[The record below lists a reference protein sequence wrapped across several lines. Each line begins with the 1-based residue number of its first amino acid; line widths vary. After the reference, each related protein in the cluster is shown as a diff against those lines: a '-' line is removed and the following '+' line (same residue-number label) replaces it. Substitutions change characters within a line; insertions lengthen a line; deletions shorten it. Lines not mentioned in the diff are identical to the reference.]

1 MIKKLKQEI
10 SSIQEIVM
18 VRFVILILPFGI
30 ISALLA
36 SREMQLSF
44 ASLFWIMLA
53 IITAR
58 NAGMLL
64 DRYIDKDIDGKNP
77 LTKERAIP
85 QNRVSTISVLGM
97 IALNIAIM
105 SISAY
110 QLNNLCLYLS
120 PVAFAFLAG
129 YPYMKRYTLLSHFF
143 LGAVLALAPIGAWI
157 AIRGDFGTV
166 PTMLG
171 LSVLC
176 WVAGFDIMYHME
188 DVEFYTKENLHSI
201 PRLIGLRKARII
213 CIALYVLSVLFMAH
227 IGSVMSFGGLYFTGL
242 ACGATALAYQ
252 QYYFQGSKTLR
263 KNKIFLISNMA
274 YSLFILSFTI
284 LEYMF

>member
-18 VRFVILILPFGI
+18 VRFVVLILPFGI
-30 ISALLA
+30 FSALLA
-36 SREMQLSF
+36 SRETPLRF
-44 ASLFWIMLA
+44 ASLFWIILA

-85 QNRVSTISVLGM
+85 QNRVSTISVLG
-97 IALNIAIM
+97 IIVLNVAIM

-110 QLNNLCLYLS
+110 QLNPLCLYLS

-129 YPYMKRYTLLSHFF
+129 YPYMKRFTFLSHFF
-143 LGAVLALAPIGAWI
+143 LGAVLSLAPIGAWI
-157 AIRGDFGTV
+157 AIRGDFGIV
-166 PTMLG
+166 PTLLG
-171 LSVLC
+171 LAVLC

-188 DVEFYTKENLHSI
+188 DVEFYAKENLYSI
-201 PRLIGLRKARII
+201 PRVLGLRKAKII
-213 CIALYVLSVLFMAH
+213 CIALYAISVLFMAC
-227 IGSVMSFGGLYFTGL
+227 IGSVMSFGSVYFTGV

-252 QYYFQGSKTLR
+252 QYYFRDSKTLR
-263 KNKIFLISNMA
+263 RNKIFLIFNMT
-274 YSLFILSFTI
+274 YSFFILTFTI